1 MVLLSK
7 RLCKWRQITHT
18 QNDLKEIVTR
28 AVSLLSGH
36 ELHTFF
42 HNLLTRCWA
51 CLRVE
56 VGYLHNIP

>member
-7 RLCKWRQITHT
+7 RPGTWRQSTLTHTHTHTHT
-18 QNDLKEIVTR
+18 QNELKEIVTR

-42 HNLLTRCWA
+42 
-51 CLRVE
+51 
-56 VGYLHNIP
+56 